1 MLAKKIML
9 LTACLVVLSANQVL
23 AVNVKYF
30 SNDYKIQSALTLLDN
45 AGASEVFDNLRENSV
60 KIIFYDLTQIS
71 FSYKN
76 HFAINSTDLWGNR
89 YILINMKYKNAPIE
103 QIACLIA
110 HESCHKGKIATLDE
124 ETKATRT
131 EAQYWSIL
139 KKRNV
144 EYSQT
149 ALLARLNSL
158 SNLEHIST
166 VSHDYIQEKISN
178 SSFYK
183 NQLAVRDRRKI

>member
-1 MLAKKIML
+1 MLIKKIL
-9 LTACLVVLSANQVL
+9 LSAACVVVLSSAQVS

-30 SNDYKIQSALTLLDN
+30 SNDCKIQSALTLLDN
-45 AGASEVFDNLRENSV
+45 AGACEIFDNLRENSV

-89 YILINMKYKNAPIE
+89 YILINMKYRNAPIE

-139 KKRNV
+139 KKHNV

-149 ALLARLNSL
+149 ALLVRLNSL

-183 NQLAVRDRRKI
+183 NQLAVRDRRKM

>member
-1 MLAKKIML
+1 MLVKKIML
-9 LTACLVVLSANQVL
+9 LAASLVVLSSAQVS
-23 AVNVKYF
+23 AENVKYY

-45 AGASEVFDNLRENSV
+45 AGAREIFDNLQENSV
-60 KIIFYDLTQIS
+60 KIIFYDLAQIS
-71 FSYKN
+71 YDYKN
-76 HFAINSTDLWGNR
+76 HFAVNSTDLWGNR
-89 YILINMKYKNAPIE
+89 YILINMKYKNAPVE

-110 HESCHKGKIATLDE
+110 HESCHKGKIATLEE

-139 KKRNV
+139 KKRNI

-158 SNLEHIST
+158 SNLEHVST

-183 NQLAVRDRRKI
+183 NQLAVRDRRKM

>member
-1 MLAKKIML
+1 MVLKRVLLLA
-9 LTACLVVLSANQVL
+9 ACCVLLSAAQVS

-30 SNDYKIQSALTLLDN
+30 SSDVKIQNALSLLDN
-45 AGASEVFDNLRENSV
+45 IGADEIFDNLQENSV
-60 KIIFYDLTQIS
+60 KIMFYDLAQLS
-71 FSYKN
+71 YSYKN

-89 YILINMKYKNAPIE
+89 YILINMKFKNAPIE
-103 QIACLIA
+103 QLACLIA
-110 HESCHKGKIATLDE
+110 HESCHKSKTATLEE
-124 ETKATRT
+124 ETTATRT

-144 EYSQT
+144 EYQES

-158 SNLEHIST
+158 SHLEHIST
-166 VSHDYIQEKISN
+166 VSHDYIQEHISN

-183 NQLAVRDRRKI
+183 NQLAVRDRRKL